1 MVFDYSKLR
10 GLAKEKGKTQ
20 EAIAAV
26 AGMREATFSQK
37 INNSSEF
44 KQGEILRVCEILDIP
59 HEQIHAYFFCPKSS
73 ENLNCGGDK

>member
-10 GLAKEKGKTQ
+10 GLVKEKGKTQ
-20 EAIAAV
+20 ESIAEV

-37 INNSSEF
+37 INNNSEF

-59 HEQIHAYFFCPKSS
+59 HEQIHAYFFTPKVQ
-73 ENLNCGGDK
+73 KT